1 MGSRVV
7 RVWGGAGRAAVR
19 QLLDKVVGVPVF
31 VVVSDTVEVPQ
42 LQFVGGRAVLRQ
54 GR

>member
-1 MGSRVV
+1 M
-7 RVWGGAGRAAVR
+7 R
-19 QLLDKVVGVPVF
+19 QILDKVVDVPVL